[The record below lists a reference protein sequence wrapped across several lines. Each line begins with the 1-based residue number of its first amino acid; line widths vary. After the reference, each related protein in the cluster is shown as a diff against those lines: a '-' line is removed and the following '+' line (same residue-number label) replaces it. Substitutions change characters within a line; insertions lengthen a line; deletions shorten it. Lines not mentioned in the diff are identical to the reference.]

1 METETEL
8 EKIFQS
14 SNQYPAGIGSRKTK
28 IGNGKALWGKSVLV
42 ILPTGTRSWRT
53 KHLSTQ
59 PVLAKFPSHSRL
71 RSKSSY
77 IVKIGVKRR
86 SQFF

>member
-1 METETEL
+1 MEIEAEL

-53 KHLSTQ
+53 KHLNTQ
-59 PVLAKFPSHSRL
+59 PVPSSFHPIAGL
-71 RSKSSY
+71 GPNPH
-77 IVKIGVKRR
+77 IL
-86 SQFF
+86 